1 MERKENYWKNI
12 FKDHLSYIKC
22 LPGLETKSTFRLGL
36 FSVGGGKSLMVLWY
50 INIYIFLCEWERK
63 QESSVD
69 HSMERHAINLKISIF
84 IHSSHWCCLPGCSL
98 GLQVFPFWSAL
109 SWNEV
114 IEICSEHIKS
124 RWNQTVNICSQQEQ
138 LNRALKLDVPSWELI
153 CCWDG
158 FLPAS
163 LLLWGYCRCKN
174 SLTCWIEPFYQYHFQ
189 MLTAVSPVQR
199 HGWLVNKNSPK
210 NSNAEQH
217 FDNNLKGSGL
227 VACAPHQE
235 MNCKPAACKFRW
247 GFALRTGLLCCLIFS
262 VSEPPDQKWFMECKY
277 HLADVTPFPRVL
289 SITRTICQSP
299 RAAFCILN

>member
-63 QESSVD
+63 QERSVD

-163 LLLWGYCRCKN
+163 LLLWGYCRCKT

-210 NSNAEQH
+210 NPMLNNILTTIWKALGLWHVHHIKKWTVNLLPVNSGEDLLWGQVWVVL
-217 FDNNLKGSGL
+217 FDLFCVRTPRSEMIYGVQISPCRCDTISQGPEYHTDNL
-227 VACAPHQE
+227 P
-235 MNCKPAACKFRW
+235 
-247 GFALRTGLLCCLIFS
+247 
-262 VSEPPDQKWFMECKY
+262 VSQGCFLYP
-277 HLADVTPFPRVL
+277 
-289 SITRTICQSP
+289 
-299 RAAFCILN
+299 

>member
-1 MERKENYWKNI
+1 
-12 FKDHLSYIKC
+12 
-22 LPGLETKSTFRLGL
+22 
-36 FSVGGGKSLMVLWY
+36 MVLWY
-50 INIYIFLCEWERK
+50 INIYIFLCEWDRK
-63 QESSVD
+63 QERSVD

-138 LNRALKLDVPSWELI
+138 LNRALKWDVPSWELI

-210 NSNAEQH
+210 NPMLNNILTTTWKALGLWHVHHIKKWTVNLLPVNSGEDLLWGQVWVVL
-217 FDNNLKGSGL
+217 FDLFCVRTPRSEMIYGVQISPCRCDTISQGPEYHTDNL
-227 VACAPHQE
+227 P
-235 MNCKPAACKFRW
+235 
-247 GFALRTGLLCCLIFS
+247 
-262 VSEPPDQKWFMECKY
+262 VSQGCFLYP
-277 HLADVTPFPRVL
+277 
-289 SITRTICQSP
+289 
-299 RAAFCILN
+299 